1 MLSTL
6 QNNMDGIFLNSVIPV
21 CVTEQHYVSIFFT
34 RLWAVRTAMLF
45 LIAVWFCI
53 YTHAQDSVYLKSV
66 NCEENTDH
74 KRVKKI
80 ET

>member
-1 MLSTL
+1 MCYVTHVVFVSSEIKTL
-6 QNNMDGIFLNSVIPV
+6 PVGPSQVPDVKCPVV

-34 RLWAVRTAMLF
+34 CLCCTCLA
-45 LIAVWFCI
+45 
-53 YTHAQDSVYLKSV
+53 
-66 NCEENTDH
+66 ENN